1 MELDRQSQEAE
12 LIVRA
17 TSSYTPVTDP
27 PWSGA
32 QTKRFS
38 VLRLGTFPTVQ
49 RNGMGLPAYELAADS
64 RYHTIYRAP
73 TLDRREEPQPAPTED
88 VDLRFVPFP
97 NPTMP
102 ADGRSLRTM
111 ALATSRRLAAVAGF
125 TARVLLDSE
134 ARRADVVHIHSPM
147 YAGVAAYAK
156 LRGTPTVLT
165 IHGTDFLRL
174 RESPYLRATLSP
186 IDRVLC
192 VADWFVNELAM
203 MLPSKPVSAVFNGVD
218 IERFS
223 RSHAPTS
230 GRRKR
235 IISVG
240 SLRWHKDHGRLIE
253 AFAAVAGRHTDWELI
268 IVDDGELRGELEHA
282 IAAAGIQ
289 GRAKLLGNLPQDCV
303 ARELA
308 GSEVFALSSVTEG
321 LPKVLLEAM
330 ASGCACV
337 ATDVGECGAT
347 VADTGLIVPPADT
360 PALAEALDSLMSDFD
375 LRRTLG
381 DYAAARAQKFTWQAY
396 RDRHFDI
403 YKGLLAS
410 KR

>member
-1 MELDRQSQEAE
+1 MARGSSSAASVMDSPR
-12 LIVRA
+12 RA
-17 TSSYTPVTDP
+17 
-27 PWSGA
+27 A
-32 QTKRFS
+32 QTKSFS

-49 RNGMGLPAYELAADS
+49 RNGMGLPAYELAADE
-64 RYHTIYRAP
+64 RYHTIYRVP
-73 TLDRREEPQPAPTED
+73 TLDRREEPQPAPSED
-88 VDLRFVPFP
+88 VDLRFIPFA

-102 ADGRSLRTM
+102 ADGRPSLAM
-111 ALATSRRLAAVAGF
+111 AGATSRRLAAVAGL
-125 TARVLLDSE
+125 TARVLLDAE
-134 ARRADVVHIHSPM
+134 ARRADIVHIHSPM
-147 YAGVAAYAK
+147 YAGIAAYAK

-174 RESPYLRATLSP
+174 RESQSLRATLSP

-192 VADWFVNELAM
+192 VADRFVNELAM
-203 MLPSKPVSAVFNGVD
+203 MFPSKPVSAVYNGVD

-223 RSHAPTS
+223 PSHAPAS

-235 IISVG
+235 VISVG
-240 SLRWHKDHGRLIE
+240 SLRWHKDHRRLIE
-253 AFAAVAGRHTDWELI
+253 AFAAVAGRHKAWELVI
-268 IVDDGELRGELEHA
+268 AGDGELRGELERTVD
-282 IAAAGIQ
+282 GVGLQ
-289 GRAKLLGNLPQDCV
+289 GRVLLLGNLPQEWV

-308 GSEVFALSSVTEG
+308 DSEIFALSSVTEG

-337 ATDVGECGAT
+337 ATDVGECSSTLAG
-347 VADTGLIVPPADT
+347 TGLIVPPQDT
-360 PALAEALDSLMSDFD
+360 AALAAELDSLMSDSD

-381 DYAAARAQKFTWQAY
+381 ARATARAQEFTWQAY

-410 KR
+410 RR